1 MSAGTSTI
9 PSDTQAGLW
18 AEALA
23 RRLSY
28 LQASLAE
35 EMVEVREARLGEEI
49 SRALQP
55 VSGNKRRAYLDALA
69 ERFPTW
75 QMATVSFDS
84 AGTAP
89 TPQTPDELVTAL
101 CAVAP
106 QLTPERRAAIAERL
120 AKAGVVKETGRVI
133 DGEALTEI
141 QSRLK
146 LNATDKIDPQ
156 RLGRLFA
163 LLADMA
169 GVLDQLTWNV
179 WRTIAPK
186 SALRRDHMVPE
197 LRVLMRRSLVGE
209 SEVSSTQVY
218 QQIEKTRQLLSALL
232 ASLDA
237 VGRGF
242 AHSYQ
247 TLYSPDAIREVVRG
261 EGKPGLFDNPEA
273 RAWMRYT
280 ERTAQL
286 TPGSIEADVR
296 EHLVRLTEELARGE
310 NR

>member
-1 MSAGTSTI
+1 MSNSITTT
-9 PSDTQAGLW
+9 PLDTQAGLW

-23 RRLSY
+23 RRLSF
-28 LQASLAE
+28 LQASMAE
-35 EMVEVREARLGEEI
+35 ETAEAREKKLSEEI
-49 SRALQP
+49 SYALQP
-55 VSGNKRRAYLDALA
+55 VPGNKRRSYLDALA

-75 QMATVSFDS
+75 QMATVSFDP
-84 AGTAP
+84 AGTGT
-89 TPQTPDELVTAL
+89 TPQTPDEMMTAL
-101 CAVAP
+101 CAIAP
-106 QLTPERRAAIAERL
+106 QLTPERRAAMAERL
-120 AKAGVVKETGRVI
+120 AKAGLVRDTGRVV
-133 DGEALTEI
+133 DGDALVEI
-141 QSRLK
+141 QNRLK
-146 LNATDKIDPQ
+146 LTSGDKIDPQ

-169 GVLDQLTWNV
+169 AVLDQLTWNV

-186 SALRRDHMVPE
+186 STLRRDHMVPE

-209 SEVSSTQVY
+209 SEASSTQVY

-242 AHSYQ
+242 AQSYQ
-247 TLYSPDAIREVVRG
+247 MHYSPDAIKEVVRA
-261 EGKPGLFDNPEA
+261 EGKPGFFDNPEA
-273 RAWMRYT
+273 RAWQRYS

-286 TPGSIEADVR
+286 TVATIEAEVR